1 MKVLKFEEF
10 LLESRKGDLSKINNR
25 KDVLFRHC
33 AKIYIFANDR
43 STSHWM
49 DEICDYLK
57 IIHGAKDKKSY
68 KYNDYWNKLTFHVFD
83 EYGDVNETEYRKTK
97 KMFNDIISDPKY
109 SSAYLINNNF
119 DEFYNMYEAFIKK
132 VIPLIEYNKTI
143 EKGDT
148 NEIIDD
154 IFILE

>member
-10 LLESRKGDLSKINNR
+10 LLESRKANLDKINNR

-43 STSHWM
+43 SISHWM
-49 DEICDYLK
+49 DEIFDF
-57 IIHGAKDKKSY
+57 IEIMNEAKDKKTY

-97 KMFNDIISDPKY
+97 KIFTDTLSDPKY
-109 SSAYLINNNF
+109 SKAYVVNANF
-119 DEFYNMYEAFIKK
+119 DEFYNMYDAFIKK
-132 VIPLIEYNKTI
+132 VIPLLESSEEVKKDT
-143 EKGDT
+143 T
-148 NEIIDD
+148 NEIIDA
-154 IFILE
+154 IFILD